1 MFLHKFSRNGTEKK
15 GKCSRFYFLFQEQK
29 KGIIIISILPNDLK
43 SCNVG
48 KLNFIDNMAFMASG
62 FAKLIENVP

>member
-1 MFLHKFSRNGTEKK
+1 MLKV
-15 GKCSRFYFLFQEQK
+15 LFFVSEQK

>member
-1 MFLHKFSRNGTEKK
+1 MLKVLFFVSARTKK
-15 GKCSRFYFLFQEQK
+15 NHHHHR
-29 KGIIIISILPNDLK
+29 ILPNDLK